1 MWAKPLGGGEHALLV
16 IAVGE
21 SSARA
26 DLPLREIVGDGEIGA
41 AEIAIC
47 DGYADGGACA
57 EVRRL
62 SAAEV
67 KAGATL
73 DTGEVAPHDSRFYLL
88 RAAL

>member
-21 SSARA
+21 ASARV

-41 AEIAIC
+41 EMAVC

-57 EVRRL
+57 EVRRV

-67 KAGATL
+67 RAGATL

-88 RAAL
+88 RAAS